1 MKRGHLAML
10 GLCTGIV
17 AVGCAGTN
25 KNGAPAHTNTP
36 TREVIQQ
43 MGYGLSARFAR
54 CANAT
59 CPERTVKTLAQAER
73 APAPPPI
80 PPTSAPQQVREV
92 QELRKRIVV
101 QFKSGSAR
109 LGKQEAHLIDHE
121 FADAARARRIVITG
135 RTDDTGSPR
144 QNDILARKRAETIR
158 DYLTKRRLNDTVEIT
173 LDSKGSCCYA
183 TDNRSASG
191 RAANRR
197 VEVEMLIVT
206 P

>member
-25 KNGAPAHTNTP
+25 KAGAPVRTNTP

-54 CANAT
+54 CANTT
-59 CPERTVKTLAQAER
+59 CPDRTAKTLAQAER
-73 APAPPPI
+73 APAPPAI
-80 PPTSAPQQVREV
+80 PPTPTPPQVREV

-109 LGKQEAHLIDHE
+109 LGELETKLIDRE

-135 RTDDTGSPR
+135 RTDETGSPQR
-144 QNDILARKRAETIR
+144 NNILARQRAETVR
-158 DYLTKRRLNDTVEIT
+158 NYLTNRRLNGTVEIT

-183 TDNRSASG
+183 ADNRSASG